1 MSEEEKI
8 LTAEDI
14 KEEKNTKLLAKAR
27 KDKEKR
33 VKWLKRNRDLV
44 DDNEN
49 YEILYRLP
57 ISDKV
62 RNELLNNKKF
72 FD

>member
-1 MSEEEKI
+1 MEEEKV
-8 LTAEDI
+8 LTVEDI
-14 KEEKNTKLLAKAR
+14 KEEKNTKLLMKAR

-33 VKWLKRNRDLV
+33 VKWLKRNRELV

-49 YEILYRLP
+49 YEILYKLP

-62 RNELLNNKKF
+62 RNELLNNKNF